1 MTEMHYANAVCTAYN
16 SNRATPREDTMNTR
30 QNITTHLTAVNR
42 LRSSRNGNPSYEV
55 ETTDGT
61 YLTAVDAGCA
71 YALTAGMAPRP
82 ATLTLDDRQ
91 QIIGIDLHY

>member
-1 MTEMHYANAVCTAYN
+1 MKNH
-16 SNRATPREDTMNTR
+16 
-30 QNITTHLTAVNR
+30 QNITTHPTAVRR
-42 LRSSRNGNPSYEV
+42 LSSSRNGNPSYEV
-55 ETTDGT
+55 ETTVGT

-82 ATLTLDDRQ
+82 VTLTLDGRA